1 MKFARPA
8 TKFAVLAIAGVTVLA
23 ACGKSS
29 TSSTTTVPGPS
40 GAFGSAPAATG
51 TPHAGTVTVAE
62 PPGATPNWI
71 LPVIPGANNSVYT
84 AFAFQYQMWRPLY
97 WFVNGVEPKE
107 TPAMS
112 LADAAQVEQ

>member
-29 TSSTTTVPGPS
+29 STGGSGSTVAGPS
-40 GAFGSAPAATG
+40 GAFGSAPAQSG

-84 AFAFQYQMWRPLY
+84 AFASGRR
-97 WFVNGVEPKE
+97 
-107 TPAMS
+107 
-112 LADAAQVEQ
+112 AQVEQRRQDRHHHDEEQLQVV